1 MSSLYSL
8 ISDHVLKQLHRFPEL
23 PSSLKYERLANEEA
37 ESQEIQ
43 PSANKEAESQE
54 IQPPT
59 KYSYKIYVSVLC
71 SVLVLL
77 LCFQGTIDVQFCLR
91 HSKHLLT

>member
-23 PSSLKYERLANEEA
+23 SSSLKYERLANEEA
-37 ESQEIQ
+37 ESQET
-43 PSANKEAESQE
+43 
-54 IQPPT
+54 QPPT
-59 KYSYKIYVSVLC
+59 KYSYKVYVSVLC

-77 LCFQGTIDVQFCLR
+77 LCFLGTIDVQFCLR